1 MLSKAIYMTP
11 LTIPLYTSRAVVQG
25 AVDEKI
31 AFDARASQRVYIM
44 SEKRRG
50 VTHLWMKKSH
60 SMQ

>member
-1 MLSKAIYMTP
+1 MTP